1 MIGDYDCF
9 IVMSCF
15 SMLVLLSNIY
25 MVVHISRAN
34 NPSFG
39 AGLLFK
45 LIGLSNSACG
55 IVLTINTYLNIHK
68 SILVFPYIQAVLV
81 VSFLFQLGFN
91 VSLAFERL
99 QVVKHGIEYHTS
111 AAKRRL
117 EKKLAICVVSLSLL
131 IAILCFS
138 LRVIFNNLKFLLIPF
153 AVSRILGCSM
163 LCMFYVKLFFAMR
176 SQNQAIAPSN
186 PQHGEPSITN
196 NEMIKRRRK
205 GLQNSKMFFI
215 GITSSF
221 LVCYLPIMLV
231 TIILGDLPDCNSVNG
246 ILVTTA
252 VCFSLA
258 GMVFDSIWYFYM
270 NRRSRRV

>member
-1 MIGDYDCF
+1 MFGSYNCF
-9 IVMSCF
+9 FVMSCF

-25 MVVHISRAN
+25 MVVHISRPK

-39 AGLLFK
+39 AGLLFR

-55 IVLTINTYLNIHK
+55 IVLIINIYIKMNKLIV
-68 SILVFPYIQAVLV
+68 VFSYTQTVLV

-99 QVVKHGIEYHTS
+99 QVVKNGIEYHTS

-117 EKKLAICVVSLSLL
+117 EKKLALCVVSLSLL
-131 IAILCFS
+131 IGILCFS

-153 AVSRILGCSM
+153 AFSRILGYSI
-163 LCMFYVKLFFAMR
+163 LCMLYVKLFFAMR
-176 SQNQAIAPSN
+176 SQNQAIAPTN

-205 GLQNSKMFFI
+205 RLQHSKMFFI

-221 LVCYLPIMLV
+221 IVCYLPIMLV

-270 NRRSRRV
+270 NRRSRRL